1 MAAGTTLYYFTGT
14 GNSLKV
20 ARDIAQELGDAEL
33 VSIAQVSGGPVRP
46 TAERV
51 GIVFPTYFGG
61 LPLIVR
67 RFVERLGA
75 PGYVFAVTTCGG
87 FSGGSLRQAAQLLSA
102 RGISL
107 AAGFAVN
114 MPGNYTRLY
123 GANSQRKQRKYFA
136 AEAAR
141 LGQIADTVR
150 GRWRAKIEA
159 SFCLARWAFAPL
171 YHLYFARRA
180 PKQDALFHADEKCN
194 GCGIC
199 ARVCPMA
206 DIELVDRRPC
216 WLGHCEQCYACL
228 QWCPQ
233 EAIQAN
239 KRTPHRKRYRNPDVR
254 LADIIRAN
262 EQPAPPA

>member
-20 ARDIAQELGDAEL
+20 ARDIADELADAEL
-33 VSIAQVSGGPVRP
+33 VSIPQVADGSVRP
-46 TAERV
+46 AAERV

-67 RFVERLGA
+67 RFIQRLET

-87 FSGGSLRQAAQLLSA
+87 FSGGSLKQAEKLLSA
-102 RGISL
+102 RGINL
-107 AAGFAVN
+107 AAGFAVD

-123 GANSQRKQRKYFA
+123 GANSRKRQQRYFA
-136 AEAAR
+136 AEVDAVAH
-141 LGQIADTVR
+141 IAGIVR
-150 GRWRAKIEA
+150 GKWRGKIQA
-159 SFCLARWAFAPL
+159 SFCLFRWALAPL

-180 PKQDALFHADEKCN
+180 PQQDALFYADDKCN
-194 GCGIC
+194 SCGVC
-199 ARVCPMA
+199 ARVCPA
-206 DIELVDRRPC
+206 GDIELEDGRPR

-239 KRTPHRKRYRNPDVR
+239 KRTPGRKRYRNPGVKLDQ
-254 LADIIRAN
+254 IIASNERQQRA
-262 EQPAPPA
+262 E